1 MKKLLRIFTL
11 LGGAAAVGWMARRR
25 LLSAGMGREPI
36 PPQPAPEPAPEP
48 QAAADGASATGDT
61 KQE

>member
-1 MKKLLRIFTL
+1 MKKILRIVTL

-36 PPQPAPEPAPEP
+36 PPQPAPEPP
-48 QAAADGASATGDT
+48 AAAGDQPATDDP

>member
-1 MKKLLRIFTL
+1 MKKILRIFTL

-36 PPQPAPEPAPEP
+36 PPQPAPEPPSAP
-48 QAAADGASATGDT
+48 AADGEAPAGDPNGG
-61 KQE
+61 

>member
-1 MKKLLRIFTL
+1 MKKILRIFTL

-36 PPQPAPEPAPEP
+36 PPQPAPEPS
-48 QAAADGASATGDT
+48 AAAGDEPPTGDP